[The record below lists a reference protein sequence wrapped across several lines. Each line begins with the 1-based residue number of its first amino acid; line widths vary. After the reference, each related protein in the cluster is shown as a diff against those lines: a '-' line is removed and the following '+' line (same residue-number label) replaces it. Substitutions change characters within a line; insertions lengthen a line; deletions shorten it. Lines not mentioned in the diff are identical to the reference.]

1 MKEGP
6 SLLRLDHCT
15 IRFGGLTA
23 VSDFVLEI
31 GSRELVGLIGP
42 NGAGKTT
49 IFNLITGV
57 YQPTSGQII
66 FADESLNGLKPFQIT
81 AKGIARTF
89 QNIRLFP
96 SLTVFDNVRAAFNL
110 RIKHGPTHALTRG
123 PKFREEEKQ
132 VEHETMELLKIFN
145 LDRFRDAMCK
155 SLPYGDQRRLEIVRA
170 LATRPRLLL
179 LDEPAAGMNPTEK
192 GTLMRLIEFIQE
204 RFNISVLLVE
214 HDMRVVMGICQRI
227 CVLDHGVKIAE
238 DLPEVIRKDPKVI
251 QAYLGEE
258 KKPEPKTES

>member
-1 MKEGP
+1 MASP
-6 SLLRLDHCT
+6 SLLQLDHCT

-31 GSRELVGLIGP
+31 GNRELVGLIGP

-57 YQPTSGQII
+57 YQPTSGRII
-66 FADESLNGLKPFQIT
+66 FANESLNGLKPFQIT

-96 SLTVFDNVRAAFNL
+96 SLTAFDNVRAAFNL
-110 RIKHGPTHALTRG
+110 HLDHGPIHALTRG
-123 PKFREEEKQ
+123 PKFREEERRIDR
-132 VEHETMELLKIFN
+132 ETMELLKIFN
-145 LDRFRDAMCK
+145 LDRFRDTMCK

-204 RFNISVLLVE
+204 QFDISVLLVE

-238 DLPEVIRKDPKVI
+238 DIPEVIRQDPKVI

-258 KKPEPKTES
+258 KTPNANRRG